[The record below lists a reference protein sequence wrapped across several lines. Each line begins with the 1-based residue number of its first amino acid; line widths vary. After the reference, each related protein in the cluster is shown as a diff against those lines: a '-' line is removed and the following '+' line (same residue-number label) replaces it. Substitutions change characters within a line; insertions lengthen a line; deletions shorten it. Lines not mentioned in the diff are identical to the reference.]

1 MRFKAFGAVQAAAL
15 SLTLA
20 FLLLP
25 LCAIFIRPGFTEIV
39 RQLGSP
45 AVLDALRVTA
55 ITSLIAHVF
64 VLVVGTPAAYALAT
78 RRFPGRD
85 LAISVIELPLVLP
98 PAVAGVGLLAA
109 FGRQGLLGDTFD
121 VLGLRIPFTQAAVVM
136 AVVFVSAPFHIR
148 GSLSAFEAVDQ
159 NVVAAAQTLGAR
171 PGRVFWRVAL
181 PLAASG
187 VGAASTLAF
196 ARGLGEF
203 GATIIFA
210 GSFQGRTQTLPLAIY
225 SEFDRDFNQALAIGA
240 FLIVVSVVMLLAAK
254 VVPRWTRSMWISP
267 SRSDSSSS
275 MSP

>member
-1 MRFKAFGAVQAAAL
+1 MFEVVQGAAL
-15 SLTLA
+15 SLTLV

-25 LCAIFIRPGFTEIV
+25 LSAIFIRPGLAEIV
-39 RQLGSP
+39 QQLGSDT
-45 AVLDALRVTA
+45 VRDALRVTLK
-55 ITSLIAHVF
+55 TSVIAHVI

-78 RRFPGRD
+78 HRFRGRD

-98 PAVAGVGLLAA
+98 PAVAGVGMLAA
-109 FGRQGLLGDTFD
+109 FGQRGLLGGAFD
-121 VLGLRIPFTQAAVVM
+121 VFGLQIPFSQVAVVM

-159 NVVAAAQTLGAR
+159 NLVAAARTLGAR
-171 PGRVFWRVAL
+171 PGRVFWRVVC
-181 PLAASG
+181 PLAATG
-187 VGAASTLAF
+187 LGAASTLAF

-210 GSFQGRTQTLPLAIY
+210 GSLQGRTQTLPLAIY

-240 FLIVVSVVMLLAAK
+240 FLIVVSVILLLAAK
-254 VVPRWTRSMWISP
+254 VVPRWTRSKWTSP
-267 SRSDSSSS
+267 FRSRGTSS